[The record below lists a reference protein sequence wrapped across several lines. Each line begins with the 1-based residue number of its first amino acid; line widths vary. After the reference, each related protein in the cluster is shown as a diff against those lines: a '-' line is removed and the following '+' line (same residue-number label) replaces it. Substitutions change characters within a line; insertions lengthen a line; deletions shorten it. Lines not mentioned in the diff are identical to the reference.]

1 MNVSHQPSHI
11 NHRLKSGYHLAM
23 SQPYDRVYNFS
34 AGPCTLEVE
43 VLEEAKE
50 GLLNWKGTGM
60 SVMEMSH
67 RSKAYESI
75 LEKAEADLR
84 TLLNLPENYKI
95 LFLQGGA
102 SMQNTMIP
110 MSFLGEGQTADYIVT
125 GAWGKK
131 SEEAAQLVGNVNV
144 AYSGKGHNYSDIPQ
158 PGELQLTP
166 GAAYVHY
173 TSNETIQGVEFK
185 SDIDFQSPAI
195 CDMSS
200 NILSRPIDV
209 SKYAVIYA
217 GAQKNMGPAGV
228 TVVIIRDDML
238 AKAPQKM
245 HPMLDYKLQADN
257 GSMYNTPPCWSIY
270 MCGLTYAWL
279 LNNGGVPAMHQ
290 RNKEKAALVYKAID
304 ESGGYYKGH
313 ACPECRSL
321 MNVTFTLGNDEL
333 TDKFV
338 KEAKELKLDGLKG
351 HRSVGG
357 IRASI
362 YNAFPREGCE
372 VLADFMKDFAQKNG

>member
-1 MNVSHQPSHI
+1 
-11 NHRLKSGYHLAM
+11 M

-43 VLEEAKE
+43 VLEEARE

-75 LEKAEADLR
+75 IEKTEEDLR
-84 TLLNLPENYKI
+84 ALMGIPENYKV

-102 SMQNTMIP
+102 SLQNTMVP
-110 MSFLGEGQTADYIVT
+110 MSFLKEGQTADYIVT

-131 SEEAAQLVGNVNV
+131 SEEAARLVGNVNL
-144 AYSGKGHNYSDIPQ
+144 AYSGKSHNYSDIPG
-158 PGELQLTP
+158 PVEVNLTP

-185 SDIDFQSPAI
+185 QDLSFDSPVV
-195 CDMSS
+195 CDVSS
-200 NILSRPIDV
+200 NILSRPFDI
-209 SKYAVIYA
+209 SKYALIYA

-228 TVVIIRDDML
+228 TLVIIRDDML
-238 AKAPQKM
+238 AKCPENW
-245 HPMLDYKLQADN
+245 HPMLDYKLHADN
-257 GSMYNTPPCWSIY
+257 GSLYNTPPCWTIY

-279 LNNGGVPAMHQ
+279 RRNGGVEAMHK
-290 RNKEKAALVYKAID
+290 RNQEKAALLYRAID
-304 ESGGYYKGH
+304 ESGGFYKGH
-313 ACPECRSL
+313 ACPDCRSL
-321 MNVTFTLGNDEL
+321 MNVTFTLASEEL
-333 TDKFV
+333 TDQFC
-338 KEAKELKLDGLKG
+338 KEATAEKLDGLKG

-357 IRASI
+357 VRASI
-362 YNAFPREGCE
+362 YNAFPVEGCQ
-372 VLADFMKDFAQKNG
+372 VLADFMRDFAKRNG